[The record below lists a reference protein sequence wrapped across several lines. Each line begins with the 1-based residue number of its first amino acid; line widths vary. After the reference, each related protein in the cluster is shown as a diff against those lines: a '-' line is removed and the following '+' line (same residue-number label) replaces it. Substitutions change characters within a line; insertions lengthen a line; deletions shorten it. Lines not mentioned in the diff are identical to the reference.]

1 MALYELCIDLGSNY
15 TTIYKKNVGIVLREP
30 TLAIIETG
38 TKISKVTKIGF
49 EAERMIG
56 KTTDDEVVVRSIVE
70 GVIKNIDITKKILTY
85 FLSKVA
91 PYKLIKPAIK
101 IIVCLPVGLSEAE
114 YEDYKK
120 VFYSIG
126 FAKID
131 FVYNEVCASLVDTP
145 YFSFNKVCM
154 LVNIGAGKT
163 EIASIVNGKILSAC
177 SINVGGNLID
187 NSIID
192 HLQKTRGYT
201 LSQSM
206 AQKVK
211 REIGSLYE
219 TDKSSME
226 VFVQNETVNSQIS
239 AIISAKDLLK
249 PIYENYFKIVQ
260 AIQAFFNECSSE
272 TAEDIKN
279 EGIIVY
285 GGGSQ
290 ITGLEKFFKKILNMS
305 VFVLDNPEVCAVFG
319 GEKLFSN
326 YNLLQQIVEE
336 N

>member
-1 MALYELCIDLGSNY
+1 MSFYELCIDLGSNY

-30 TLAIIETG
+30 TLALIETG
-38 TKISKVTKIGF
+38 TKTSKVTKMGL

-56 KTTDDEVVVRSIVE
+56 KTAEDEVVVRSVVE

-91 PYKLIKPAIK
+91 PYKLVKPAIK
-101 IIVCLPVGLSEAE
+101 VIVCLPVGLQENE

-120 VFYSIG
+120 LFYSIG
-126 FAKID
+126 FAKIN
-131 FVYNEVCASLVDTP
+131 FVYNEVCTSLVDSP

-163 EIASIVNGKILSAC
+163 EIASVVNGKILSAC
-177 SINVGGNLID
+177 SLNVGGNLID

-192 HLQKTRGYT
+192 HLQKTKGYT
-201 LSQSM
+201 LSPFST
-206 AQKVK
+206 QKLK

-226 VFVQNETVNSQIS
+226 VFVQDATVNSQIPVV
-239 AIISAKDLLK
+239 ITAKDILQ

-279 EGIIVY
+279 EGIILY
-285 GGGSQ
+285 GGASQ

-305 VFVLDNPEVCAVFG
+305 VFVLDNPEVCAVLG

-326 YNLLQQIVEE
+326 YNLLEQIIEE